1 MGAPPVTPAQRKKAM
16 SADFDDI
23 VADRA
28 GALESSVEKFFVK
41 EAEEYRCVQKKVI
54 GVRSW
59 PDRDLLWPAGT
70 TYGIGITDYVELKRP
85 KGGRYE
91 KGQKEL
97 LQALRDAGHHAVTL
111 STKQQVRRFFIE
123 RAAML
128 GVPKRPPIPKEL
140 RDGSLNAVEYAAALK
155 RKP

>member
-1 MGAPPVTPAQRKKAM
+1 MTPAQRKKAM
-16 SADFDDI
+16 SVDFDDV
-23 VADRA
+23 VAERA
-28 GALESSVEKFFVK
+28 SLLESSVEAAFVR
-41 EAEEYRCVQKKVI
+41 EAEEYRCIQKKVI
-54 GVRSW
+54 GVRAW

-70 TYGIGITDYVELKRP
+70 TYGIGVTDYVELKRP

-97 LQALRDAGHHAVTL
+97 LEALNKAGHTAVTL
-111 STKQQVRRFFIE
+111 STKQQVKQFFSK

-155 RKP
+155 RGKR